1 MNESV
6 VLTGAGTRVRHC
18 AGYVRVQITRNIFPS
33 KNPPP
38 GQPEWIDYVLV
49 SHIPLAG
56 LATLTTAGAYT
67 PPQRVDV
74 DTLAHT
80 PPLVKPSAQHSF
92 VFCVTIWCFCS
103 AAFFA
108 TPLLRSPVARTFPW
122 HARPET
128 ASRSYPRPRPPT
140 LTGVVSFSSSLTRP
154 CRDQR
159 AEMEAGDACRFD
171 PEQPNVQRE
180 R

>member
-80 PPLVKPSAQHSF
+80 HTASCETLGTALFCFLRHYLVFLLGRILRHPLIALPGGSHFPMA
-92 VFCVTIWCFCS
+92 CS
-103 AAFFA
+103 A
-108 TPLLRSPVARTFPW
+108 
-122 HARPET
+122 
-128 ASRSYPRPRPPT
+128 
-140 LTGVVSFSSSLTRP
+140 
-154 CRDQR
+154 
-159 AEMEAGDACRFD
+159 GDGIA
-171 PEQPNVQRE
+171 
-180 R
+180 